1 MKIKKLSDKKLRKL
15 AAESFLNP
23 IIGSLRD
30 LGYRAHNIKRGKTDS
45 VYTSETEFGKLVVVL
60 GNTGDTNSDI
70 GTAAITLV
78 EKEFQMMIALAHNGE
93 FDYLCP
99 PDYRPHLV
107 EEIVSWLRHYEPSKE
122 ACQRDNI
129 SLTDLHNMAWM
140 FGTEHQVD
148 SDRAIAV
155 KVDEHIT
162 VGIMAEKNW
171 YLITPVIEGEDED
184 EDTDIGYRISKY
196 EDMPG
201 RAVEDIKVK
210 CRDRYAEALAKQVS
224 EMIGID

>member
-1 MKIKKLSDKKLRKL
+1 MKMKRLSDKKLRKL
-15 AAESFLNP
+15 AAEGFLNP
-23 IIGSLRD
+23 IIGSLRE
-30 LGYRAHNIKRGKTDS
+30 LGYRAHNIKRGKTDNI
-45 VYTSETEFGKLVVVL
+45 YKSETEFGTLTVIL
-60 GNTGDTNSDI
+60 GNTGDTNRDI
-70 GTAAITLV
+70 GTAAFSLV
-78 EKEFQMMIALAHNGE
+78 EKDFQMMIALAYNGE

-107 EEIVSWLRHYEPSKE
+107 EEIVSLLRHYEPSKD

-140 FGTEHQVD
+140 FGNEHQVD

-162 VGIMAEKNW
+162 VGIMAENNW
-171 YLITPVIEGEDED
+171 YLITPVIEGEDAK
-184 EDTDIGYRISKY
+184 TDIGYRISKY

-201 RAVEDIKVK
+201 RAVEDIKSM
-210 CRDRYAEALAKQVS
+210 CRERYAEALAKQVS
-224 EMIGID
+224 ELID